1 MLQIKVKRRA
11 DGKFNRRAKCAGKQE
26 TNMNDLT
33 FRPFMPQ
40 DKAEVIAFFADMGER
55 SSSFFNVAHGNERRT
70 MEFFEN
76 GKRDHRFFG
85 LFEDGRLLA
94 YAFIWDI
101 DRTVVWFGIAVRDGY
116 QGRGLGGELTN
127 RVLEE
132 CRKAGHAAVLLRTR
146 ADNVRARKLYESQGF
161 EEIGTHQ
168 SGEILY
174 IRRFCLRECS
184 L

>member
-1 MLQIKVKRRA
+1 MDNLI
-11 DGKFNRRAKCAGKQE
+11 
-26 TNMNDLT
+26 
-33 FRPFMPQ
+33 FRPFAPQ
-40 DKAEVIAFFADMGER
+40 DKAEVAAFFADMGEK
-55 SSSFFNVAHGNERRT
+55 SAAFFNVENGNERRT

-76 GKRDHRFFG
+76 GKKDHRFFG
-85 LFEDGRLLA
+85 LFEDGLLLA

-101 DRTVVWFGIAVRDGY
+101 DKTAVWFGIAVRDGY
-116 QGRGLGGELTN
+116 QGRRLGSELTD

-146 ADNVRARKLYESQGF
+146 ADNLRARKLYENHGF
-161 EEIGTHQ
+161 EEIGTHP

-174 IRRFCLRECS
+174 IRRFFLSECT